1 MPTLYVIHHSPWSER
16 ARWALRHH
24 RIDFEEREHVP
35 LIGELA
41 LRSRSRKPGKVS
53 VPLLLDGDEAISGSL
68 EIGAYVDAK
77 GKRAKLFPD
86 GSEPRIRALHE
97 ALEDPL
103 SAARERFVRDLAT
116 DAEAQLEVVPSFLRA
131 LPLGRVF
138 ARVGA
143 AFIASKYNAR
153 LGMVD
158 DRIRAGLRAVRDA
171 LAGKPYVEGAFS
183 YADIVGA
190 SIVQAVAPPSDD
202 YVELPPAT
210 RRIWRHDKLARE
222 FAELVE
228 WRDRVYAEH
237 RPK

>member
-131 LPLGRVF
+131 LRSSRASTTRASAWSTTASEPVSAPCATHSPASRTWR
-138 ARVGA
+138 AR
-143 AFIASKYNAR
+143 SR
-153 LGMVD
+153 
-158 DRIRAGLRAVRDA
+158 
-171 LAGKPYVEGAFS
+171 
-183 YADIVGA
+183 
-190 SIVQAVAPPSDD
+190 
-202 YVELPPAT
+202 T
-210 RRIWRHDKLARE
+210 RTS
-222 FAELVE
+222 
-228 WRDRVYAEH
+228 
-237 RPK
+237 